1 MFDPGGPEPS
11 KRPLPVAT
19 RRKAEPRVRSGT
31 RRGWAKEPVSFQRAP
46 EPPLRRRQGAGRR
59 VPSPKPTPAVL
70 EGVAIVFKASEGV
83 TRDCRRALGR
93 TRNEPATLGGG
104 RAGGASRA
112 SVLIPLESGG
122 PADPGGSA
130 IQRGRSER
138 ALTRRPLTSRPESQL
153 GLRPLPS
160 SPPGLPSLRKQLAA

>member
-19 RRKAEPRVRSGT
+19 RRKAEPRVPSGT

-104 RAGGASRA
+104 RAGGASPA
-112 SVLIPLESGG
+112 SVLLPLESGG
-122 PADPGGSA
+122 PADPGGLGDSA
-130 IQRGRSER
+130 GQVRTCADSAPIDLS
-138 ALTRRPLTSRPESQL
+138 T
-153 GLRPLPS
+153 
-160 SPPGLPSLRKQLAA
+160 

>member
-122 PADPGGSA
+122 PADPGGLGDSA
-130 IQRGRSER
+130 GQVRTCADSAPIDLS
-138 ALTRRPLTSRPESQL
+138 T
-153 GLRPLPS
+153 
-160 SPPGLPSLRKQLAA
+160 